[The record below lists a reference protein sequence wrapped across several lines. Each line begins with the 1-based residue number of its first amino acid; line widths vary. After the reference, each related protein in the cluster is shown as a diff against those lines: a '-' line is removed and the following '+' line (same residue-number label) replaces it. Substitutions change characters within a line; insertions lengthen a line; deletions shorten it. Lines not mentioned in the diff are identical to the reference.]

1 VEGEGCSCK
10 FPQLDSIH
18 FMNSHVPHM
27 YLIYL
32 PNPLLELFISRLNG
46 KTCEVFSYSQV
57 H

>member
-1 VEGEGCSCK
+1 MEGEGCSCK

-32 PNPLLELFISRLNG
+32 PNPHLELFISRLNG
-46 KTCEVFSYSQV
+46 KTIL
-57 H
+57 